1 MYFLLFKLFMNNNV
15 HDMRTFGISK
25 YAATSVTEVSNVDVD
40 FTKAGLTLILYQQ
53 HSSIK
58 LLIILTLGGLS
69 HHDHVKGL
77 LSYRK
82 LMS

>member
-1 MYFLLFKLFMNNNV
+1 MYFLLFKLFMNNV
-15 HDMRTFGISK
+15 DDIRAFGVSQ
-25 YAATSVTEVSNVDVD
+25 YAATSVTKVSNVDVD
-40 FTKAGLTLILYQQ
+40 FTEAGLILILYQQ
-53 HSSIK
+53 HSPIK

-69 HHDHVKGL
+69 HHVKGL